1 VKREEAKEERLGRLE
16 GQCSVPDDFDAM
28 HAEELADLFSGWPTA
43 PGSDPD

>member
-1 VKREEAKEERLGRLE
+1 MKGEDAQEERLGRLE

-28 HAEELADLFSGWPTA
+28 QAEELADLFSGWHTA